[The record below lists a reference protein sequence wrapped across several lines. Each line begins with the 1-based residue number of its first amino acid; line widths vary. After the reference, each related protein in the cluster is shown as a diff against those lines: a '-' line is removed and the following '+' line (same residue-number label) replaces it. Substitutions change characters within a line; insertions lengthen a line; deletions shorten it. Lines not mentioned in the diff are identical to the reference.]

1 MVLNTNLGGWGEEK
15 RGFSEFPFKR
25 GEYFDTFIIATE
37 KQFRVSMLFAMVT
50 FKNYKLKRQY
60 KPLEIIKYSVVE
72 MTAAI
77 RI

>member
-37 KQFRVSMLFAMVT
+37 QQFRVSMLFAMVSQT
-50 FKNYKLKRQY
+50 FK
-60 KPLEIIKYSVVE
+60 II
-72 MTAAI
+72 
-77 RI
+77 